1 MMENDIYVP
10 EQLISKENVRGVT
23 QFARK
28 LIDFYDLI
36 SQTFATIKMI
46 LDGLTIILDWTT

>member
-46 LDGLTIILDWTT
+46 LDGLTVILDWTT